1 MQTSWNLTHIFLNKE
16 EWFDAKEKLKER
28 IKKYEIHVNQLTI
41 KNFKEILEEKI
52 QIDEQIEKEAFE
64 MANQKVAEAKSEK
77 QKALEQ
83 KQESQED
90 LISQLAALIIEQNK
104 TIVGEDVAANAIEKV
119 QEEAQKR
126 RGRPKKS
133 ENLNEGGTKEN
144 EQEEKLKRRRTT
156 KTA

>member
-1 MQTSWNLTHIFLNKE
+1 MKAGYDELYSTAPDVI
-16 EWFDAKEKLKER
+16 D
-28 IKKYEIHVNQLTI
+28 KKMKVL
-41 KNFKEILEEKI
+41 
-52 QIDEQIEKEAFE
+52 DEQIEKEAFE
-64 MANQKVAEAKSEK
+64 KANQKVAEAKSDK

-104 TIVGEDVAANAIEKV
+104 SMIGEDVAANAIGKV

-133 ENLNEGGTKEN
+133 GNLNEGGTKEN
-144 EQEEKLKRRRTT
+144 EQEEKAKRRRTT

>member
-1 MQTSWNLTHIFLNKE
+1 MKTL
-16 EWFDAKEKLKER
+16 
-28 IKKYEIHVNQLTI
+28 
-41 KNFKEILEEKI
+41 
-52 QIDEQIEKEAFE
+52 DEQIEKEAFAK
-64 MANQKVAEAKSEK
+64 ANQKVAEAKSEK

-83 KQESQED
+83 KQESQEE

-104 TIVGEDVAANAIEKV
+104 SMIGEDVAANAIEKV

-133 ENLNEGGTKEN
+133 ENLNEGATKEN
-144 EQEEKLKRRRTT
+144 EQEEKTKRRRAT